1 MIAIYYGP
9 DEYMRSMAIKSL
21 LATIPDAAQQL
32 NVARLDGKRFKL
44 EQLMNACEA
53 FPFLH
58 DRRLV
63 IVDDLLKHQKAG
75 KDREDLKSY
84 LDRIPGWA
92 DVLFNENEEFDKR
105 NAIFNHVSK
114 IGQVQEFLHPKETE
128 LIRWIGEQ
136 ARTRQVVIDNAATAR
151 LIALVGNNG
160 RTLINELD
168 KLANYVRPGGQINE
182 AVVQLMVVDDTEQN
196 MFSFIDEMALRRKG
210 PALAKL
216 RKLIMDGQ
224 APQYII
230 FMVARHVRILLQV
243 RELELQR
250 MRANDIATKVG
261 LRPGFLTDKAIQQAR
276 GFGPNELERLHE
288 RLLALDHKSKT
299 GAVDVLAGLDLLV
312 MEA

>member
-1 MIAIYYGP
+1 MIAIYFGP
-9 DEYMRSMAIKSL
+9 DEYMRSEAIKQL
-21 LATIPDAAQQL
+21 LATIPDAARSL
-32 NVARLDGKRFKL
+32 NVVRLDGKRFKL
-44 EQLMNACEA
+44 EALMNACEA

-75 KDREDLKSY
+75 KERDELKTY
-84 LDRIPGWA
+84 LDKLPAWA

-105 NAIFNHVSK
+105 NAIFNHISK

-136 ARTRQVVIDNAATAR
+136 ARARQVVIDNAATAR

-168 KLANYVRPGGQINE
+168 KLANYVRPGGSINE
-182 AVVQLMVVDDTEQN
+182 SVVQLMVADDTEQN
-196 MFSFIDEMALRRKG
+196 LFTFIDEMAARRKG
-210 PALAKL
+210 AALAKL
-216 RKLIMDGQ
+216 RKLIADGQ

-230 FMVARHVRILLQV
+230 FMIARQIRILLQV
-243 RELELQR
+243 RELDLAR
-250 MRANDIATKVG
+250 TRPNDIAAKVG

-276 GFGPNELERLHE
+276 GFRADELERLHE
-288 RLLALDHKSKT
+288 RLLSLDHKSKT
-299 GAVDVLAGLDLLV
+299 GGVDVLAGLDLLV

>member
-1 MIAIYYGP
+1 MIAVYYGP
-9 DEYMRSMAIKSL
+9 DEYMRSEAIKHL
-21 LATIPDAAQQL
+21 LASIPDAARSL
-32 NVARLDGKRFKL
+32 NVVRLDGKRFKL
-44 EQLMNACEA
+44 EALMNACEA

-75 KDREDLKSY
+75 KERDELKSY
-84 LDRIPGWA
+84 LDKLPDWA
-92 DVLFNENEEFDKR
+92 DLLLNENEEFDKR
-105 NAIFNHVSK
+105 NAIFNHINK

-136 ARTRQVVIDNAATAR
+136 ARARQVVIDNAATAR

-168 KLANYVRPGGQINE
+168 KLSNYVRPGGSINE
-182 AVVQLMVVDDTEQN
+182 SVVQLMVADDTEQN
-196 MFSFIDEMALRRKG
+196 LFTFIDEMAARRKG
-210 PALAKL
+210 AALAKL
-216 RKLIMDGQ
+216 RKLIADGQ

-230 FMVARHVRILLQV
+230 FMIARQIRILLQV
-243 RELELQR
+243 RELDLQR
-250 MRANDIATKVG
+250 MRPNDIAAKVG

-276 GFGPNELERLHE
+276 GFRADELERLHE
-288 RLLALDHKSKT
+288 RLLTLDHKSKT
-299 GAVDVLAGLDLLV
+299 GGVDVLAGLDLLV

>member
-1 MIAIYYGP
+1 MIAIYFGP
-9 DEYMRSMAIKSL
+9 DEYMRSLAVKSL

-32 NVARLDGKRFKL
+32 NVAQLDGKRFKL
-44 EQLMNACEA
+44 EHLMNACEA

-63 IVDDLLKHQKAG
+63 IVNDLLKHQKAG
-75 KDREDLKSY
+75 KERDDLKSY
-84 LDRIPGWA
+84 LDRIPAWA
-92 DVLFNENEEFDKR
+92 DILFNENEEFDKR
-105 NAIFNHVSK
+105 NAIFNHISK

-136 ARTRQVVIDNAATAR
+136 ARARQVIIDNAATAR
-151 LIALVGNNG
+151 LIGLVGNNG

-216 RKLIMDGQ
+216 RKLMMDGQ
-224 APQYII
+224 APQYVI
-230 FMVARHVRILLQV
+230 FMVARHIRILLQV

-299 GAVDVLAGLDLLV
+299 GAIDVLTGLDLLV

>member
-1 MIAIYYGP
+1 MIAIYFGP
-9 DEYMRSMAIKSL
+9 DEYMRSLAVKSL

-32 NVARLDGKRFKL
+32 NVAQLDGKRFKL
-44 EQLMNACEA
+44 EHLMNACEA

-63 IVDDLLKHQKAG
+63 IVNDLLKHQKAG
-75 KDREDLKSY
+75 KERDDLKSY
-84 LDRIPGWA
+84 LDRIPAWA
-92 DVLFNENEEFDKR
+92 DILFNENEEFDKR
-105 NAIFNHVSK
+105 NAIFNHISK

-136 ARTRQVVIDNAATAR
+136 ARARQVIIDNAATAR
-151 LIALVGNNG
+151 LIGLVGNNG

-216 RKLIMDGQ
+216 RKLMMDGQ
-224 APQYII
+224 APQYVI
-230 FMVARHVRILLQV
+230 FMVARHIRILLQV

-299 GAVDVLAGLDLLV
+299 GAIDVLAGLDLLV